1 MKVKLTQ
8 DVAVGE
14 YGATEALVAGS
25 VLEVDEATGAEMI
38 AAGVAEVYSEEVVV
52 EEGKSIEKEVKVMSR
67 VEVKVVKDAPLWK
80 NDGEF
85 LGAVKMAGRGQID
98 ERLYKSTGSNITTPA
113 DGGYTVTTD
122 IAKYIT
128 QQAQGASVVAEK
140 CSKLEIGRA
149 HV

>member
-14 YGATEALVAGS
+14 YGATEALPAGS

-38 AAGVAEVYSEEVVV
+38 AAEVAEVYSEEVVV
-52 EEGKSIEKEVKVMSR
+52 EEGKAIKKEIKVMTQK
-67 VEVKVVKDAPLWK
+67 VEVVKDAPLWK
-80 NDGEF
+80 SDGDF
-85 LGAVKMAGRGQID
+85 LSAVKMAGRGQID
-98 ERLYKSTGSNITTPA
+98 ERLYKSTGQNETTPA

-128 QQAQGASVVAEK
+128 QQAQGASIVAEK
-140 CSKLEIGRA
+140 
-149 HV
+149 